1 MTPRLRLVL
10 LAVTVLVM
18 VPGVFAGVVVASD
31 VPPVGATLSDPHHPA
46 VGHVAVPV
54 RAPVPLVPKGLAEAA
69 VIVTVGAAA
78 WFSIRRRSLRGLPFR
93 LGDVG
98 DRWRALLFGA
108 PPSFL

>member
-1 MTPRLRLVL
+1 MAPRVRVL
-10 LAVTVLVM
+10 LVAVTVLVLAQVAVVGM
-18 VPGVFAGVVVASD
+18 VKADNAAAGSTSLA
-31 VPPVGATLSDPHHPA
+31 AAHQPA

-54 RAPVPLVPKGLAEAA
+54 RAPLPLVPKGLQEQA
-69 VIVTVGAAA
+69 VIVTIGALA
-78 WFSIRRRSLRGLPFR
+78 WFSIRRRSLWGLPFR